1 MTKQEAITKF
11 KSTLSFQDKMDIFNW
26 YLKNEAEERYAIFEQ
41 LPGKEFKLSEQT
53 IETCNSPVAKRMLE
67 YSMIKIQEELGVIN
81 KSQLNLTMFL
91 MGFRT

>member
-1 MTKQEAITKF
+1 MDKQQVITKF

-67 YSMIKIQEELGVIN
+67 YSMIKIQEKLGVIN

-91 MGFRT
+91 MGFKG